1 MSQPKT
7 YRLFIPEEQVEK
19 FKGQEGTLFAETLI
33 DEDTQEAFRAK
44 IIVSQLPQEGCDR
57 LLLQARSGFLPGPWF
72 VKIVEQE
79 EDEEEAVKVFES
91 MRLGERR
98 GYMLRSMMAE
108 GEEKSKRK
116 EAIMTTELEKR
127 LQKKRDL
134 VETLLSKKN
143 NNS

>member
-1 MSQPKT
+1 MSQART

-19 FKGQEGTLFAETLI
+19 FKGQDETLFTETLI

-44 IIVSQLPQEGCDR
+44 ITVSQLPQEGYDR
-57 LLLQARSGFLPGPWF
+57 LLLQVRSGFLPGPWF

-108 GEEKSKRK
+108 TEEKGKKK

-127 LQKKRDL
+127 LQKKREL
-134 VETLLSKKN
+134 VETLLSNKN
-143 NNS
+143 KNI